1 MYSRF
6 ALLYTPLYPPAQ
18 KETPRETVTKGHG
31 VTFDMLLSKSLSRG
45 SVQCTDNEA
54 QGQSARLINANGV
67 ILCLNLHERLRDFQY
82 LPKDEKSL
90 VEILM

>member
-1 MYSRF
+1 M
-6 ALLYTPLYPPAQ
+6 
-18 KETPRETVTKGHG
+18 KGMKVLFIESTG
-31 VTFDMLLSKSLSRG
+31 
-45 SVQCTDNEA
+45 NEA

-82 LPKDEKSL
+82 LPKDEKSV

>member
-1 MYSRF
+1 MKVVS
-6 ALLYTPLYPPAQ
+6 
-18 KETPRETVTKGHG
+18 
-31 VTFDMLLSKSLSRG
+31 
-45 SVQCTDNEA
+45 TDNEA
-54 QGQSARLINANGV
+54 QDQSAKVVDANGV

>member
-1 MYSRF
+1 MQAFFGRF
-6 ALLYTPLYPPAQ
+6 SA
-18 KETPRETVTKGHG
+18 TVTNSSWR
-31 VTFDMLLSKSLSRG
+31 T
-45 SVQCTDNEA
+45 TDNEA

>member
-1 MYSRF
+1 MIM
-6 ALLYTPLYPPAQ
+6 
-18 KETPRETVTKGHG
+18 VH
-31 VTFDMLLSKSLSRG
+31 LSMHVLKAVG
-45 SVQCTDNEA
+45 TDNEA

-67 ILCLNLHERLRDFQY
+67 ILCPNLHERLRDFQY